1 MKTFV
6 LGCLGVSILSICV
19 CLCLLILTLR
29 AEMTGTRAALVEK
42 VDQVRIDSFAEIDAQ
57 ANGIR
62 KDTLVAL
69 NQQSVLIRKD
79 LADGLKALNHTV
91 SEPLDHITVTLQ
103 DAVNKADKRLASLD
117 DHIAPVLENAS
128 ALTVAS
134 TRLVD
139 NYAAL
144 PGQLSTE
151 LRPSWLAIQPEI
163 TCRQADG
170 SGYGGCWHSRITG
183 LMGEA
188 VNVGGTFTKHFP
200 SLVSSFDGIG
210 VDTHKF
216 TTKFTAPTSVK
227 TKIWEGFR
235 GVGAIASHF

>member
-1 MKTFV
+1 MKGF
-6 LGCLGVSILSICV
+6 LLCALALSIIAV
-19 CLCLLILTLR
+19 STCLCLLILSTRQTVELIPV
-29 AEMTGTRAALVEK
+29 EMDYTRVALVQRLDK
-42 VDQVRIDSFAEIDAQ
+42 LQVDALNEIDSQ

-62 KDTLVAL
+62 KDMRKDVAMIAGKADAQL
-69 NQQSVLIRKD
+69 TGIADKADTQMNGIRKD
-79 LADGLKALNHTV
+79 LKESVAMAVAPITEMRADLKPLLV
-91 SEPLDHITVTLQ
+91 S
-103 DAVNKADKRLASLD
+103 
-117 DHIAPVLENAS
+117 
-128 ALTVAS
+128 S

-170 SGYGGCWHSRITG
+170 SGYGGCWHSRLTG

-188 VNVGGTFTKHFP
+188 LSVGGTFTKHFP
-200 SLVSSFDGIG
+200 SLVTSFDGIG

-216 TTKFTAPTSVK
+216 TTKFTAPTSTR